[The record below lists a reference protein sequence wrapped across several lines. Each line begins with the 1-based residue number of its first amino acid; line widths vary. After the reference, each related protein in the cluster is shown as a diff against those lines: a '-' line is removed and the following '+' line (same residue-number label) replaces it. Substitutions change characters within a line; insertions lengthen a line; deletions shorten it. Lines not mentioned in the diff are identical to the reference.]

1 MGKDLRRRFMG
12 DDKDFLSWKLDEDN
26 YSIQDVALRVSEMY
40 HTHLKAVPEDLPV
53 HTSVVAR

>member
-1 MGKDLRRRFMG
+1 MG

-40 HTHLKAVPEDLPV
+40 HTQLKAVPEDLPV

>member
-40 HTHLKAVPEDLPV
+40 HTQLKAVPEDLPV